1 MNNKKE
7 RVPGLKQCYEIISH
21 MEMPANIL
29 AHSVK
34 VCKVALII
42 GNELKKTNGHI
53 DMDLLVAGAL
63 LHDITKARSLVT
75 GERHGET
82 GAEFLRNKGYY
93 PVADI
98 VRQHGKL
105 DNFLE
110 TGPVTEA
117 EIVNYAD
124 KRVLNDKIAP
134 LYDRMAYIVK
144 RYGSNPQKKEFFM
157 CMWKQ
162 AEMLEKKLFLNISF
176 PPEELENQCFEFPM
190 AELHGLGFN
199 TNNFSVPGKIEK

>member
-1 MNNKKE
+1 MINEKKC
-7 RVPGLKQCYEIISH
+7 VPDLNQCHEIISN
-21 MEMPANIL
+21 MQMPDHIL

-42 GNELKKTNGHI
+42 GDELERTDNNI
-53 DMDLLVAGAL
+53 DINLLAAGAL

-75 GERHGET
+75 GEKHSET
-82 GAEFLRNKGYY
+82 GAELLKAKGYKK
-93 PVADI
+93 VADI

-124 KRVLNDKIAP
+124 KRVLGDKIAP
-134 LYDRMAYIVK
+134 LYDRMAYIVE
-144 RYGSNPQKKEFFM
+144 RYGTTPQKKEFFIS
-157 CMWKQ
+157 MWKQ
-162 AEMLEKKLFLNISF
+162 AERLEKKLFRNIFFS
-176 PPEELENQCFEFPM
+176 PEELEKQLRDFPIKW
-190 AELHGLGFN
+190 LHTHKFN
-199 TNNFSVPGKIEK
+199 PHNFFVGGKTE